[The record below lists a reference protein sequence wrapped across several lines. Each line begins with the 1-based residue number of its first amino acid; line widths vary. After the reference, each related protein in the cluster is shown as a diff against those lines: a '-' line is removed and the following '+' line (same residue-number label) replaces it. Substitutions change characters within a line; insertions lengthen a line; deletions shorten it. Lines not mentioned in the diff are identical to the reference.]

1 MMNWTGGQLQRHHS
15 RSGLLTKGQKQ
26 NFARARL
33 QKGTAIPQPSPFR
46 DFPDIAFKGSSTR
59 DKDEDEAETN
69 GNHADSRVT
78 EDLASHK
85 TGGRSSH
92 SDDLTKVKHQLLK
105 EPDWAAVS
113 ATRPLELAFT
123 SVEEVE
129 RFGKRRKL
137 NDKDRKRMVAAN
149 NNGSTFFERPKPS
162 RRGRNSSSVIDA
174 IEEDIQFELNGRPVA
189 QSNDSSGMAMNS
201 MSSQSMLLGHEG
213 SPIVEQDLGKENLTA
228 TWITNL
234 FPRSK

>member
-1 MMNWTGGQLQRHHS
+1 MNWTGGQLQRHHN
-15 RSGLLTKGQKQ
+15 RSGLLTKAQKQ

-33 QKGTAIPQPSPFR
+33 QKGTVISPPSPFR

-59 DKDEDEAETN
+59 DKDEDKEAETN
-69 GNHADSRVT
+69 RNQVT
-78 EDLASHK
+78 EEPASHE
-85 TGGRSSH
+85 TGGQSSH
-92 SDDLTKVKHQLLK
+92 GDDLTEVKRQLLK

-162 RRGRNSSSVIDA
+162 RRGRNSSLVIDT
-174 IEEDIQFELNGRPVA
+174 IEEDIQFEINGRPVA

-201 MSSQSMLLGHEG
+201 MSSQSILLDHEG

-234 FPRSK
+234 FPRSQ